1 MKKLEAWVGSWTFVA
16 VETTPDGKEEKFTG
30 KVTGRMILD
39 GAFLEERYEMQNEST
54 KVMDKGMLLTGYD
67 TETKSFVEHGF
78 FKAGVT
84 TKYTGK
90 VDAKT
95 RAMSAEA
102 KNLEGKTAKGRSQRI
117 LADDGKTTISVFEEF
132 KEDKNSWVP
141 WLKVRATK
149 VGN

>member
-1 MKKLEAWVGSWTFVA
+1 MKKLEAWVGSWTIVA
-16 VETTPDGKEEKFTG
+16 VEKSPDGKEEKFTG

-67 TETKSFVEHGF
+67 SETKSFVEHGF
-78 FKAGVT
+78 FKPGVT
-84 TKYTGK
+84 TRYSGT

-102 KNLEGKTAKGRSQRI
+102 KNAEGKTAKGRSRRT
-117 LADDGKTTISVFEEF
+117 LADDGKTTVSVFEEF
-132 KEDKNSWVP
+132 KEDTNSWVP
-141 WLKVRATK
+141 WLNVRATN
-149 VGN
+149 VGH